1 MSAGRRLSFA
11 SGKIPFDYIKEW
23 EHYMNLSSI
32 DPFAM
37 IAIVLVAV
45 MGVLFLIPTE
55 HSKRRRRKSRRADPE
70 HKDWKGLSLK
80 LEKHIYALRRDVE
93 QRIKQELILEKELT
107 LQKEKYGKL
116 QDKLSQ
122 ERKWQTKDKSEKEKK
137 TGEILRLTKD
147 LKEAET
153 HLTKEH
159 GERLRLERELK
170 EAEEKTAQA
179 KDQRLAAESE
189 LAKKKARC
197 EELRKEIKDLREVNS
212 KLSKK
217 SDEAS
222 FVAKSEFIRIEK
234 KLKEV
239 QKELEIFKQKVRREM
254 S

>member
-1 MSAGRRLSFA
+1 MMCYNLFIVGRPRRKVDVRRKPVS
-11 SGKIPFDYIKEW
+11 
-23 EHYMNLSSI
+23 MNVSSI

-55 HSKRRRRKSRRADPE
+55 HSKRRRRKSRKADPE
-70 HKDWKGLSLK
+70 HKDWKGLSLT
-80 LEKHIYALRRDVE
+80 LEKHVYALRRDVE

-116 QDKLSQ
+116 QDKLGQ

-137 TGEILRLTKD
+137 SLEILRLTKD
-147 LKEAET
+147 LKAAET

-170 EAEEKTAQA
+170 EAGEMTVQA
-179 KDQRLAAESE
+179 KDQRLATESE
-189 LAKKKARC
+189 LAKEKARC
-197 EELRKEIKDLREVNS
+197 EDMRKEMSELRAVNN

-217 SDEAS
+217 HEEAS
-222 FVAKSEFIRIEK
+222 FVAKSEFTQIEK
-234 KLKEV
+234 KLKEA